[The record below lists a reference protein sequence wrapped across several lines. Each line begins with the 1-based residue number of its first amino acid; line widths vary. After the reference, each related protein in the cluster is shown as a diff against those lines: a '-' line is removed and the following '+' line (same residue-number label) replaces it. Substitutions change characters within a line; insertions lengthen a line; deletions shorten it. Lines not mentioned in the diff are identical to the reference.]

1 MDRWFLRMARW
12 VRHPPSPARIKLV
25 VAVIVLGLVI
35 VGLEKAGFW
44 PDWAT
49 AQRLRLRLPR

>member
-1 MDRWFLRMARW
+1 MRMARW

-25 VAVIVLGLVI
+25 VAVIILGLVI
-35 VGLEKAGFW
+35 VGLEKAGVW

-49 AQRLRLRLPR
+49 AQRLRLPR